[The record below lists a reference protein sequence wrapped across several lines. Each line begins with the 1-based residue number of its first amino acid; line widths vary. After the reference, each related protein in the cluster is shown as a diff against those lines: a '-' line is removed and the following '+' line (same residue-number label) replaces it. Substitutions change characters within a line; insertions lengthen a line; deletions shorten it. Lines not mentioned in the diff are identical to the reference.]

1 MTEVY
6 WDQETLRYD
15 LCFHQVIRLSACLIS
30 SFICDLTTND
40 NVVEKKHY
48 GVLPIIENRM
58 YLRMANLAK
67 CFKLYNITF
76 VIFVSDWGSY

>member
-15 LCFHQVIRLSACLIS
+15 FCFHQVIRLSACFIS

-48 GVLPIIENRM
+48 GVLQIIENRM

-67 CFKLYNITF
+67 CFELYNITF